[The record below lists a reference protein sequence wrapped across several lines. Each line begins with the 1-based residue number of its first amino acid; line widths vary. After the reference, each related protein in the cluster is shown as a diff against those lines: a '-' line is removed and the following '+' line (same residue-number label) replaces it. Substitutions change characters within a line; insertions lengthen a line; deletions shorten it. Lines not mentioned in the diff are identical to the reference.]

1 VILMA
6 CRAVI
11 FDFIGTLVY
20 CKNYSMVDSEVK
32 LYSALVSEGFEL
44 EKDRFLDAYKEAHQ
58 KYRKIRYEQ
67 FREVT
72 NAVWVSE
79 ALCSLGFRTTPE
91 HSGVKGALD
100 IFFQDFLSTVE
111 LCKGAEQLLSQ
122 FASQYRVGLISNFTY
137 APVIYKCLQKTGIH
151 SYFNTVV
158 ISEEVELRKPSPKIF
173 YDTLNCLGVQAHE
186 AVFIGDSPL
195 EDIKGA
201 KAAGLRTVFKPSQF
215 NSLEDLVQ
223 SKQTPD
229 QIVEE
234 LAELPQ
240 RISQIFAMEPKV
252 ES

>member
-1 VILMA
+1 MILMV

-20 CKNYSMVDSEVK
+20 CKNYSMVDSEIK
-32 LYSALVSEGFEL
+32 LYSALISQGFEL
-44 EKDRFLDAYKEAHQ
+44 EKEQFLEAYKEAHQ

-79 ALCSLGFRTTPE
+79 ALCNLGFRTTPE
-91 HSGVKGALD
+91 HSGVKEALN
-100 IFFQDFLSTVE
+100 IFFQDFLNTVE
-111 LCKGAEQLLSQ
+111 LCKGAEQLLTQ
-122 FASQYRVGLISNFTY
+122 FSEQYRMGLISNFTY

-158 ISEEVELRKPSPKIF
+158 ISDEVELRKPSPKIF
-173 YDTLNCLGVQAHE
+173 HDTLNRLGVQAHE

-215 NSLEDLVQ
+215 NSIEDLVQ

-234 LAELPQ
+234 LAGIPQ
-240 RISQIFAMEPKV
+240 KISQIFA
-252 ES
+252 ESNVGI

>member
-1 VILMA
+1 MILMV

-20 CKNYSMVDSEVK
+20 CKNYSMVDSEIK
-32 LYSALVSEGFEL
+32 LYSTLISYGFEL
-44 EKDRFLDAYKEAHQ
+44 EKEQFLEAYKEAHQ

-79 ALCSLGFRTTPE
+79 ALCNLGFRTTPE
-91 HSGVKGALD
+91 HSGVKEALN

-111 LCKGAEQLLSQ
+111 LCKGAKQLLTQVSQ
-122 FASQYRVGLISNFTY
+122 QYRVGLISNFTY

-151 SYFNTVV
+151 RYFNTVV
-158 ISEEVELRKPSPKIF
+158 ISDEVELRKPSPKIF
-173 YDTLNCLGVQAHE
+173 HDTLNCLGVQAHE
-186 AVFIGDSPL
+186 TVFIGDSPI

-201 KAAGLRTVFKPSQF
+201 QVAGLRTVFKPSQF

-223 SKQTPD
+223 SDQTPD
-229 QIVEE
+229 QIVAE
-234 LAELPQ
+234 LADIPQ
-240 RISQIFAMEPKV
+240 KINQIFAGSDFKT
-252 ES
+252 